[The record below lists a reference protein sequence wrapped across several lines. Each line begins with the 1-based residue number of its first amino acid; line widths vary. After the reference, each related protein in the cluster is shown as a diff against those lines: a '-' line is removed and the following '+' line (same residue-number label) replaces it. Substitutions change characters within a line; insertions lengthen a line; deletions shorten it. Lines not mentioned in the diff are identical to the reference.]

1 MGNFYTDNDDIR
13 FLFRHI
19 DLGQLARAFEEG
31 FRFAGDFDY
40 APSSEQEAVRNYEM
54 VLESLGK
61 LCADFIAPRAENVD
75 REGNQLNEDGTVTRP
90 RGIAEAIEKL
100 GQAEVMGFTLPY
112 RFGGLNFPNLV
123 YSMANEIL
131 SRADA
136 SLMNIFGLQG
146 IADTINAFA
155 SEEIKRKYLPAF
167 ANGKVTGAMVL
178 TEPDAGSDLQAV
190 KLRAFQDAEGHWFL
204 HGVKRFITN
213 GCGDILLVLARSEPD
228 RSGGLGLSLLVCE
241 PGPTVQIRRLEDKL
255 GIHGSPTCEI
265 FFDNTPCELIGERQ
279 RGLVPYVATLM
290 NGARIGIA
298 AQSVGIAE
306 ATYRIARDYA
316 ASRKQFS
323 VAIEKLPAVR
333 DMLIDMKIAIEAGR
347 ALLYDASRVVDLAIG
362 YNNQVENP
370 WRGRPALAP
379 LHAGGAEEQGQDALA
394 TNPPQDK
401 EESKRLKDNA
411 RLTKRYA
418 GMLTPMSKYYCS
430 EMCNRVAYDS
440 IQVLGGSGYMRDYAC
455 ERHARD
461 ARITTIYE
469 GTSQLQVVAAVR
481 GVCSGTA
488 EKYLAV
494 LASLEYDPQVGDL
507 LGTLAEGTQQLN
519 AAIEFTKGQGNDY
532 MDLYGRALV
541 DVAIDLINGYLFCGQ
556 ASTKV
561 EMNVP
566 VTVARASCPCSSTTI
581 AAKGMQGRDAL
592 ATTTIPMKQR
602 KTLLAKRYVER
613 NAPKIKALTDLIR
626 LGDKST
632 FNDYEALVG
641 PVPEA

>member
-1 MGNFYTDNDDIR
+1 MGNFFRDNDDIR

-19 DLGQLARAFEEG
+19 DLGQLARAFEED
-31 FRFAGDFDY
+31 FRFAGQFDY
-40 APSSEQEAVRNYEM
+40 APGNEQEAIRNYEM
-54 VLESLGK
+54 VLESIGE
-61 LCADFIAPRAENVD
+61 LCADFIAPRAEDVD
-75 REGNQLNEDGTVTRP
+75 RQGNTLNPDGSVTRP
-90 RGIAEAIEKL
+90 EGIREAIEKL
-100 GQAEVMGFTLPY
+100 GQAEVMGFTLPH

-123 YSMANEIL
+123 YSMAVEIV

-155 SEEIKRKYLPAF
+155 GEEIKQKYLPAF
-167 ANGKVTGAMVL
+167 AGGKVTGAMVL
-178 TEPDAGSDLQAV
+178 TEPDAGSDLQSV
-190 KLRAFQDAEGHWFL
+190 KVRAFQDNNGNWFL

-241 PGPTVQIRRLEDKL
+241 PGPTVHIRRLEDKL

-265 FFDNTPCELIGERQ
+265 FFDNTPCQLIGERQ

-298 AQSVGIAE
+298 GQSVGIAE
-306 ATYRIARDYA
+306 AAYRIARDYA

-323 VAIEKLPAVR
+323 VAIERLPAVR

-362 YNNQVENP
+362 CNNRLEN
-370 WRGRPALAP
+370 R
-379 LHAGGAEEQGQDALA
+379 
-394 TNPPQDK
+394 PPQDK
-401 EESKRLKDNA
+401 DELKQLKDNA
-411 RLTKRYA
+411 RTYKRYA

-430 EMCNRVAYDS
+430 EMCNRVTYDS
-440 IQVLGGSGYMRDYAC
+440 MQVLGGSGYMRDYAV
-455 ERHARD
+455 ERHVRD

-488 EKYLAV
+488 EKYFAV
-494 LASLEYDPQVGDL
+494 LAGQKYDAEVADL
-507 LGTLAEGTQQLN
+507 LQKLAEGTQQLN
-519 AAIEFTKGQGNDY
+519 AAIEFTKEQGNDY

-541 DVAIDLINGYLFCGQ
+541 DVAIDLINGYLFCSQ
-556 ASTKV
+556 ASTGVDMSVAIAGNSAKNGQKV
-561 EMNVP
+561 
-566 VTVARASCPCSSTTI
+566 
-581 AAKGMQGRDAL
+581 
-592 ATTTIPMKQR
+592 PMKQR
-602 KTLLAKRYVER
+602 KATLARRYVEK
-613 NAPKIKALTDLIR
+613 NAPKIKALTDLVR
-626 LGDKST
+626 RGDKST
-632 FNDYEALVG
+632 FSDYEALVG
-641 PVPEA
+641 PVPEV

>member
-1 MGNFYTDNDDIR
+1 
-13 FLFRHI
+13 
-19 DLGQLARAFEEG
+19 
-31 FRFAGDFDY
+31 
-40 APSSEQEAVRNYEM
+40 
-54 VLESLGK
+54 
-61 LCADFIAPRAENVD
+61 
-75 REGNQLNEDGTVTRP
+75 
-90 RGIAEAIEKL
+90 
-100 GQAEVMGFTLPY
+100 MGFTLPH

-155 SEEIKRKYLPAF
+155 SEEIKQKYLPAF
-167 ANGKVTGAMVL
+167 SAGKVTGAMVL

-190 KLRAFQDAEGHWFL
+190 KLRAYQDAEGKWFL

-213 GCGDILLVLARSEPD
+213 GCGDVLLVLSRSEPD

-241 PGPTVQIRRLEDKL
+241 PGPTVHIRRLEDKL

-298 AQSVGIAE
+298 AQSMGIAE
-306 ATYRIARDYA
+306 AAYRIARDYA

-323 VAIEKLPAVR
+323 VAIERLPAVR
-333 DMLIDMKIAIEAGR
+333 DMLIDMKLAIEAGR

-362 YNNQVENP
+362 YNNQAEN
-370 WRGRPALAP
+370 
-379 LHAGGAEEQGQDALA
+379 
-394 TNPPQDK
+394 NPPQDK
-401 EESKRLKDNA
+401 EQSKRLKDNA
-411 RLTKRYA
+411 RLYKRYA
-418 GMLTPMSKYYCS
+418 GMLTPMSKYHCS

-469 GTSQLQVVAAVR
+469 GTSQLQVIAAVR

-494 LASLEYDPQVGDL
+494 LAGLEYDPQLGNL
-507 LGTLAEGTQQLN
+507 LAKLAEGTGQLN
-519 AAIEFTKGQGNDY
+519 AAIEFTKAQGNDY

-541 DVAIDLINGYLFCGQ
+541 DVAIDLINGYLLCGQ
-556 ASTKV
+556 AGTKV

-566 VTVARASCPCSSTTI
+566 VAGSGP
-581 AAKGMQGRDAL
+581 GRNGQ
-592 ATTTIPMKQR
+592 TIPIKQR
-602 KTLLAKRYVER
+602 KSMLARRYVEK

-626 LGDKST
+626 QGDKST

-641 PVPEA
+641 PVPEV